1 MVNTLINYR
10 IVHPKMKIIPLF
22 TQTQAIL
29 DVYEIL
35 LSDKY
40 NQSYIKTCP
49 GSSELYNVESDSNEN

>member
-10 IVHPKMKIIPLF
+10 IVHPKMKIIPWF
-22 TQTQAIL
+22 TQIQVIVE
-29 DVYEIL
+29 VYEIL

-49 GSSELYNVESDSNEN
+49 DSSKLYNVGLDSNEN

>member
-1 MVNTLINYR
+1 MVNALINYR
-10 IVHPKMKIIPLF
+10 IVHPKMKIIPRF
-22 TQTQAIL
+22 THTQAIL

-49 GSSELYNVESDSNEN
+49 GSSKLYNVGSDSNEN